1 MEQNRLPVTIK
12 EVVDYL
18 NFYVN
23 KVTGAWYSPEEACTV
38 LHNGQLALYSDL
50 KARYATSQYVK
61 DALSPFRASYNFTTA
76 ISGNVIVPSN
86 LNYLDLL
93 DIQIYFNISNR
104 ELFAPVKLV
113 NEDERANRLNSQRDP
128 VTATNPIGEQIGE
141 RTFRLYPAGVY
152 NGNVTFLTNPIKP
165 VFAYTV
171 ISGRV
176 IVYDSANSTQLQ
188 WRISEINSVVLKALQ
203 TLGIN
208 ISANDLA
215 EWGNQKSQQNYM
227 GENRS

>member
-1 MEQNRLPVTIK
+1 MTIQ

-18 NFYVN
+18 NFFIN
-23 KVTGAWYSPEEACTV
+23 KKTGAFLTIPECIEA
-38 LHNGQLALYSDL
+38 LDRGQLALYSDL
-50 KARYATSQYVK
+50 KAKYATSQYVK
-61 DALSPFRASYNFTTA
+61 DALSPFRQSYNFTTA
-76 ISGNVIVPSN
+76 ISGNVVVPSN
-86 LNYLDLL
+86 LSYLDLL
-93 DIQIYFNISNR
+93 DIQIYFSLSNR
-104 ELFAPVKLV
+104 TLYAPVKLV
-113 NEDERANRLNSQRDP
+113 NEGERANRLNSQRDP
-128 VTATNPIGEQIGE
+128 ATATSPIGEQIGE

-152 NGNVTFLTNPIKP
+152 NGNVTFLTRPIKP

-188 WRISEINSVVLKALQ
+188 WRESEINSVVLKALQ

-208 ISANDLA
+208 LSANEIA

>member
-1 MEQNRLPVTIK
+1 MNIS
-12 EVVDYL
+12 EVISYL
-18 NFYVN
+18 NFFIN
-23 KVTGAWYSPEEACTV
+23 KKNGSFLTIDECIEAIDR
-38 LHNGQLALYSDL
+38 GQLALYSDL

-152 NGNVTFLTNPIKP
+152 NGNVTFLTRPIKP

-176 IVYDSANSTQLQ
+176 IVYDSAGSTQLQ
-188 WRISEINSVVLKALQ
+188 WRESEINSVVLKALQ

-208 ISANDLA
+208 LSANDLA

-227 GENRS
+227 GENRL